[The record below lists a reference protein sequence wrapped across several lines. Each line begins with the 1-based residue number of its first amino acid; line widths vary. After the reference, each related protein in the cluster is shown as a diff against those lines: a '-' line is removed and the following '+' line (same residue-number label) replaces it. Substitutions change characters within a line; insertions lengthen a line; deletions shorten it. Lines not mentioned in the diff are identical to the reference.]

1 MVETLEDKIDFPYRP
16 GLEKVPAA
24 ISKVCYLDG
33 DIGALE
39 YRGYRIEDLARNCSY
54 EETAYL
60 LMNADL
66 PNAAQLAEFDGA
78 LKARRSLEPHILNLL
93 KTLPPD
99 GHPMQALAAAV
110 AAMGM
115 THASVPFH
123 DVAHPQHWQHRYDAA
138 VGLIAEL
145 TTLVAAWHWIRQGKE
160 PVAPRTDLSHSAN
173 FLYMLT
179 GQVPDVDLVKVF
191 DVCMV
196 LHAEHEMNASTF
208 TTRVAAS
215 SLTDPYCA
223 IAAAIC
229 SLRGPLHGGANERVI
244 DMLAAIGGPDKV
256 EAWLTEALASKK
268 TIWGIGH
275 REYRVKDPRA
285 TILQEQN
292 EVVFQK
298 LGRTPLF
305 DTAVKL
311 EQVLAVHPKF
321 GAAPTLRE
329 QKFPNVDYYSG
340 IVYNKMGIPTDL
352 FTPLFAMSRVSG
364 WLAHYMEQTEKGNKI
379 FRPKQIYEGE
389 RNRKVKA
396 IAERA

>member
-16 GLEKVPAA
+16 ASRKCPRPSRRSAT
-24 ISKVCYLDG
+24 ST
-33 DIGALE
+33 DIGARVSRLSH
-39 YRGYRIEDLARNCSY
+39 EDLARNCNY

-66 PNAAQLAEFDGA
+66 PTAAQLADFDGA

-93 KTLPPD
+93 RTLPPD

-123 DVAHPQHWQHRYDAA
+123 DVAHPDHRQHRYDAA
-138 VGLIAEL
+138 VGSSEL

-160 PVAPRTDLSHSAN
+160 PVAPRTGLSHSAN

-179 GQVPDVDLVKVF
+179 GTNPDPDLVKVF

-229 SLRGPLHGGANERVI
+229 SLRGPLHGGANERVL
-244 DMLAAIGGPDKV
+244 DMLGAIGGADKV

-292 EVVFQK
+292 EVVFRK

-311 EQVLAVHPKF
+311 EQVLEVHPKF

-340 IVYNKMGIPTDL
+340 IVITRWASPRSSPQFRHVARG
-352 FTPLFAMSRVSG
+352 R
-364 WLAHYMEQTEKGNKI
+364 LAGALMADGKGNKI

-389 RNRKVKA
+389 RNRKVRP